1 MRFSALLLPL
11 TATLV
16 FAIPKSSSST
26 TSDKPTVT
34 LGYTTL
40 QAAAGNETL
49 GYYKYQNIRFAAVPT
64 GDLRFAKPQWPPT
77 ESGINNGTTYANADV
92 DCSSEED
99 CLYMDV
105 WVPANSKGKKL
116 PVMVWTYGGG
126 FTGGSKSENTPEG
139 LFDLSKEF
147 IFVSFNYRL
156 GITGIANSVSLTHQG
171 ATDNVALYDVEHAY
185 KWVKKYISKFGGN
198 PEDITAFGFSAG
210 GSMPLFMMTRYGGHN
225 SQLFNKAYITS
236 PGFVPGAGHHQ
247 GETFYQNVSTAV
259 GCTGGDLTC
268 MRAVSFTNLTDA
280 ATDVYDAYG
289 YQFQPRVDGDFV
301 ADTYESQLYQGRFNF
316 DGPLVIT
323 HEQHENNGSP
333 TSGVNTTAD
342 VEAELRAFFPAI
354 TDDAVGEIMD
364 AFPASDYASPGY
376 RFADMRQSFDLTAH
390 NYALTCALDNNTWNA
405 MVALGQST
413 HGTDQNYYCK
423 IPCKIVKWLGWLRLT
438 YYSTTGYSTYSLSS
452 SSSSSSAD
460 SGAGVAISGSSSV
473 SSTVA
478 VCVLILIAKRKS
490 PTTDSFFPSQR
501 KMQKYLLS
509 FVLTGNPNTKWSSDK
524 LHWPKY
530 GSDATELVFNTT
542 MYTQTDDL
550 ANIKSTYWNK
560 ALWY

>member
-1 MRFSALLLPL
+1 MRFSTLLLPL
-11 TATLV
+11 AATITAAASRSTR
-16 FAIPKSSSST
+16 ST
-26 TSDKPTVT
+26 TSSKPTVT
-34 LGYTTL
+34 LDYTTL

-64 GDLRFAKPQWPPT
+64 GDLRFAKPQWPSN
-77 ESGINNGTTYANADV
+77 ESGINNGTTYADADV

-105 WVPANSKGKKL
+105 WAPANSEGKKL

-147 IFVSFNYRL
+147 VFVSFNYRL

-198 PEDITAFGFSAG
+198 PDDITAFGFSAG

-225 SQLFNKAYITS
+225 EQLFNKAYITS

-247 GETFYQNVSTAV
+247 GEIFYQNVSTAV
-259 GCTGGDLTC
+259 GCDGGDLTC

-333 TSGVNTTAD
+333 TSGVSTVAD

-354 TDDAVGEIMD
+354 TDDVVEEIME
-364 AFPASDYASPGY
+364 AFPASDYSSPGY

-390 NYALTCALDNNTWNA
+390 DYALTRALDNNTWNA
-405 MVALGQST
+405 MVALEQAT
-413 HGTDQNYYCK
+413 HGTDQSYYCETSRGIK
-423 IPCKIVKWLGWLRLT
+423 ISEKFNETNKHSNKQGTAPTPFPQAPAAVLPLVLVSPSAVAPPSAPLFLYVPLT
-438 YYSTTGYSTYSLSS
+438 PSS
-452 SSSSSSAD
+452 
-460 SGAGVAISGSSSV
+460 IRNME
-473 SSTVA
+473 
-478 VCVLILIAKRKS
+478 C
-490 PTTDSFFPSQR
+490 
-501 KMQKYLLS
+501 
-509 FVLTGNPNTKWSSDK
+509 
-524 LHWPKY
+524 
-530 GSDATELVFNTT
+530 
-542 MYTQTDDL
+542 
-550 ANIKSTYWNK
+550 
-560 ALWY
+560 

>member
-1 MRFSALLLPL
+1 MHLSSLLLPL
-11 TATLV
+11 AASLASAVPHVART
-16 FAIPKSSSST
+16 ST
-26 TSDKPTVT
+26 MPTVT
-34 LGYTTL
+34 LDYTTL
-40 QAAAGNETL
+40 EAAAGNETL

-64 GDLRFAKPQWPPT
+64 GDLRFAKPQWPST
-77 ESGINNGTTYANADV
+77 ESGVNNGTTYASEDV

-105 WVPANSKGKKL
+105 WAPANAKGKKL

-139 LFDLSKEF
+139 LFDLSKDF
-147 IFVSFNYRL
+147 VFVSFNYRL
-156 GITGIANSVSLTHQG
+156 GITGLPNSVSATHQG

-185 KWVKKYISKFGGN
+185 KWVKKYISNFGGN
-198 PEDITAFGFSAG
+198 PDDITAFGFSAG
-210 GSMPLFMMTRYGGHN
+210 GSMPLFMLTRYAGHN
-225 SQLFNKAYITS
+225 EQLFNKAYITS

-247 GETFYQNVSTAV
+247 GEVFWQNVSTAV
-259 GCTGGDLTC
+259 GCDGGDLTC
-268 MRAVSFTNLTDA
+268 MRSISFTNLTDA
-280 ATDVYDAYG
+280 ANDVYDDYG

-323 HEQHENNGSP
+323 HEEHENNGSP
-333 TSGVNTTAD
+333 TSGVSTVAD
-342 VEAELRAFFPAI
+342 VRNELRVFFPAI
-354 TDDAVGEIMD
+354 TDDVIEEIMD
-364 AFPASDYASPGY
+364 IFPASDYSSPGY

-390 NYALTCALDNNTWNA
+390 DYALTRALNNNTWNA
-405 MVALGQST
+405 MVALEQAT
-413 HGTDQNYYCK
+413 HGTDQSYY
-423 IPCKIVKWLGWLRLT
+423 W
-438 YYSTTGYSTYSLSS
+438 YSTYSVSS

-478 VCVLILIAKRKS
+478 
-490 PTTDSFFPSQR
+490 R

-509 FVLTGNPNTKWSSDK
+509 FVLTGNPNTKWAGDK
-524 LHWPKY
+524 VYWPKY
-530 GSDATELVFNTT
+530 GSNATELVFNST
-542 MYTQTDDL
+542 MYLQEDDL
-550 ANIKSTYWNK
+550 ANAKSTYFNK

>member
-16 FAIPKSSSST
+16 FANPKSSRST

-34 LGYTTL
+34 LDYTTL

-49 GYYKYQNIRFAAVPT
+49 GYYKYQNIRFAAVPA

-77 ESGINNGTTYANADV
+77 EAGVNNGTTYADADV

-105 WVPANSKGKKL
+105 WAPANSKGKKL

-126 FTGGSKSENTPEG
+126 FTGGSN
-139 LFDLSKEF
+139 
-147 IFVSFNYRL
+147 
-156 GITGIANSVSLTHQG
+156 
-171 ATDNVALYDVEHAY
+171 
-185 KWVKKYISKFGGN
+185 
-198 PEDITAFGFSAG
+198 
-210 GSMPLFMMTRYGGHN
+210 MPLFMMTRYGGHN

-247 GETFYQNVSTAV
+247 GEAFYQNVSTAV

-268 MRAVSFTNLTDA
+268 MREVSFTNLTDA
-280 ATDVYDAYG
+280 ATEIYDTYG

-316 DGPLVIT
+316 DGPLIIT

-354 TDDAVGEIMD
+354 TDDVVEEIIE
-364 AFPASDYASPGY
+364 AFPASDYTSPGY
-376 RFADMRQSFDLTAH
+376 RFADMKQSFDLTAH
-390 NYALTCALDNNTWNA
+390 DYALTRALDNNTWNA
-405 MVALGQST
+405 MVALEQAT
-413 HGTDQNYYCK
+413 HGTDQSYY
-423 IPCKIVKWLGWLRLT
+423 W
-438 YYSTTGYSTYSLSS
+438 YSTYTLSS
-452 SSSSSSAD
+452 TSSSGSAD

-478 VCVLILIAKRKS
+478 VCNLILIVGQNH
-490 PTTDSFFPSQR
+490 D
-501 KMQKYLLS
+501 
-509 FVLTGNPNTKWSSDK
+509 
-524 LHWPKY
+524 
-530 GSDATELVFNTT
+530 
-542 MYTQTDDL
+542 
-550 ANIKSTYWNK
+550 
-560 ALWY
+560 

>member
-11 TATLV
+11 TATLA
-16 FAIPKSSSST
+16 FAIPKSSRST
-26 TSDKPTVT
+26 TSGKPTVT
-34 LGYTTL
+34 LDYTTL

-77 ESGINNGTTYANADV
+77 ESGINNGTTYADADV

-105 WVPANSKGKKL
+105 WAPANSKGKKL

-185 KWVKKYISKFGGN
+185 KWVKKYISEFGGN

-247 GETFYQNVSTAV
+247 GEMFYQNVSTAV

-280 ATDVYDAYG
+280 ANDVYDTYG

-354 TDDAVGEIMD
+354 TDDVVEEIMD
-364 AFPASDYASPGY
+364 AFPASDYTSPGY

-390 NYALTCALDNNTWNA
+390 NYALTRALDNNTWNA
-405 MVALGQST
+405 MVALDQST
-413 HGTDQNYYCK
+413 HGTDQSYY
-423 IPCKIVKWLGWLRLT
+423 W
-438 YYSTTGYSTYSLSS
+438 YSTYSLSS
-452 SSSSSSAD
+452 SGSSGSAD

-478 VCVLILIAKRKS
+478 
-490 PTTDSFFPSQR
+490 R

-509 FVLTGNPNTKWSSDK
+509 FILTGNPNTKWSSDK

-550 ANIKSTYWNK
+550 ANIKSTCWNK
-560 ALWY
+560 DLWY